1 MVLMVFTGQHAF
13 ALCCIYKRKRAGERS
28 DGRRCCTKL
37 KHVNRRYQGGFFVV
51 QTLYG
56 LAMGCVT
63 DGSVKPHR
71 VVSKLL
77 SGQSISSPESCPESC
92 FSTPFCNVQ
101 STAASTGFHPTGL
114 DFNTAYPV
122 MLWFPPDG
130 CSLCFVDACVC
141 LLFLSHKG
149 WSLAGHGCLGLPHCL
164 DDCHLTVGC
173 PCSHVW

>member
-1 MVLMVFTGQHAF
+1 MVFTGQHAF

-37 KHVNRRYQGGFFVV
+37 KHVNRRCQGGFFVV
-51 QTLYG
+51 QTQLYG

-71 VVSKLL
+71 IVSKLM

-101 STAASTGFHPTGL
+101 STAASIGLHPTCLGS
-114 DFNTAYPV
+114 NTAYPV

-130 CSLCFVDACVC
+130 CSLCFVDVCVC
-141 LLFLSHKG
+141 LLFLSHNG